1 MDDSMA
7 LGYALGQDNNS
18 GNSGGM
24 WGGDGS
30 WIFAFLIIALIF
42 GGGRW
47 GGFGG
52 WGGNSGGGM
61 EYSGALTRSDLCSEF
76 NFNGLENA
84 VRGVQQGICD
94 STYALNTS
102 ILNGFHGVDN
112 AVCSLGY
119 QTQQGFSNLAAQ
131 MANCCCETQRAIDGV
146 NFNTLQGF
154 NGVERGLSGI
164 STQLASCCCDIE
176 RQIDKGLC
184 DLNYNLATQ
193 ECQTRQTIQDTTRDL
208 LDNQNAN
215 TRAILDFLTQDKIA
229 SLQAENQNL
238 KFAASQA
245 SQNAFITANQEAQ
258 TAELIRRLGRDCPVP
273 AYVVPNP
280 NCYYP
285 TGYGYGF
292 GPFGFNRGN
301 DNCGCGCGSCCN

>member
-18 GNSGGM
+18 GNGSGM

-52 WGGNSGGGM
+52 FGGGSGGSEMG
-61 EYSGALTRSDLCSEF
+61 GLVTRADLCSEF
-76 NFNGLENA
+76 NFNGLENG
-84 VRGVQQGICD
+84 VRGIQQGICD
-94 STYALNTS
+94 STYALNNS
-102 ILNGFHGVDN
+102 IMSGFHGVDN

-119 QTQQGFSNLAAQ
+119 QTQQGFSNLASQ
-131 MANCCCETQRAIDGV
+131 LANCCCETQRAIDGV

-154 NGVERGLSGI
+154 NGVERGLSGLA
-164 STQLASCCCDIE
+164 TQLASCCCDIGRQVE
-176 RQIDKGLC
+176 RGFC
-184 DLNYNLATQ
+184 DLSYNLATQ
-193 ECQTRQTIQDTTRDL
+193 EGQTRQAIQDTTRDI

-215 TRAILDFLTQDKIA
+215 TRAILDFLTQDKI
-229 SLQAENQNL
+229 STLQAENQSL
-238 KFAASQA
+238 KFAASQSA
-245 SQNAFITANQEAQ
+245 QNAFITANQEAQ

-280 NCYYP
+280 NCC
-285 TGYGYGF
+285 YGNPIGVNYGF
-292 GPFGFNRGN
+292 NTNSG
-301 DNCGCGCGSCCN
+301 CGCGCN